1 VPRSTYKRR
10 RGNVYFKA
18 LRRAAGI
25 LLALLLLVS
34 LPAVALRWIA
44 PPVSAFMLQYQ
55 SANGTPYVYEWRDWN
70 RLGSAAPLA
79 VMAAEDQKF
88 PQHHGFDLA
97 SIRDAVAAHL
107 HGDSL
112 RGAST
117 ISQQVAKNLFLWPGR
132 SLVRKLIEAW
142 FTGVIELS
150 WPKQRILEVYLNIAE
165 FGPGLYGV
173 WTATARYY
181 GRPPDLVSL
190 EEAARLAAVLP
201 SPGRLDPTR
210 DSAYL
215 AERAAW
221 IVEQVRGLGGPA
233 YLANLDRPR

>member
-1 VPRSTYKRR
+1 MATRKKAATRASKKPRRTFHPARWL
-10 RGNVYFKA
+10 VAAVAA
-18 LRRAAGI
+18 LI
-25 LLALLLLVS
+25 LLSLALVV
-34 LPAVALRWIA
+34 PLRWID
-44 PPVSAFMLQYQ
+44 PPVTAFMLRDRL
-55 SANGTPYVYEWRDWN
+55 AGTEVAQQWVDYRDIGPA
-70 RLGSAAPLA
+70 LPIA
-79 VMAAEDQKF
+79 VVASEDQKF
-88 PQHHGFDLA
+88 PIHRGFDLD
-97 SIRDAVAAHL
+97 SIRDAMADGA
-107 HGDSL
+107 D

-117 ISQQVAKNLFLWPGR
+117 ISQQVAKNLYLWPGR
-132 SLVRKLIEAW
+132 SWLRKGLEAWLTLLIEA
-142 FTGVIELS
+142 T
-150 WPKQRILEVYLNIAE
+150 WPKRRILEVYLNIAE

>member
-1 VPRSTYKRR
+1 MPRSTYKRR

-165 FGPGLYGV
+165 FGPGVYGV
-173 WTATARYY
+173 PAASRIYF
-181 GRPPDLVSL
+181 DK
-190 EEAARLAAVLP
+190 EAARLTDAEAALLAAVLP
-201 SPGRLDPTR
+201 NPSQLQVQEPSSYVR
-210 DSAYL
+210 
-215 AERAAW
+215 ERQRW
-221 IVEQVRGLGGPA
+221 IVEQSARLRRFGWLT
-233 YLANLDRPR
+233 LLD